1 MLRTPSYP
9 WRVPHSTS
17 VTRILYVVRIS
28 RDVLKTYVDKH
39 TITYAKFHLQTN
51 QICIIISTEVSYY
64 PWTFTATNCFPL
76 VCRVLSSVVLG
87 DENSRENPLGHVPRD
102 NFPGGQNP
110 LQQKLSPR
118 TTSWGTNFTPTTK
131 NSNAKIGF
139 TFSPFHHWWTP
150 PQKTYSPL
158 DNFTISPLHHIMIS
172 PFNHMCKIY

>member
-131 NSNAKIGF
+131 KLQCENW
-139 TFSPFHHWWTP
+139 FH
-150 PQKTYSPL
+150 L
-158 DNFTISPLHHIMIS
+158 FTISPLMNPPQKNLFTIGQFHHITIT
-172 PFNHMCKIY
+172 PYNDFTI